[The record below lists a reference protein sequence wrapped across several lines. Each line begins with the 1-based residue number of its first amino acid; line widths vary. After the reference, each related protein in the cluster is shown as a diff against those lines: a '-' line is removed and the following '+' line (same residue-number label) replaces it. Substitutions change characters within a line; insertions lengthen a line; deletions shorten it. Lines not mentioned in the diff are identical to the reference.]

1 MNVFFYVAGSRAN
14 GGHSCDPREWR
25 VLVVVYKPCLRDIRN
40 SIGTEGKS
48 QKIFR
53 LNSKVSKPNGWNSN
67 G

>member
-1 MNVFFYVAGSRAN
+1 MNVFFMSRVPGPMAAI
-14 GGHSCDPREWR
+14 HATREWR

-53 LNSKVSKPNGWNSN
+53 SNSKVSKPNGWNSN